1 MSTPNWVDGG
11 RLAPPPISRTPVR
24 NSQNGTQT
32 TIMIEP
38 TPKYQQFYNTTR
50 REMDRQRLE
59 YHVAEENS
67 LELPKAQSMS
77 RSTTSDS
84 LPSPSIVCSHGG
96 DGSTPFSHH
105 ATEAVKPK
113 PPRGKRTGP
122 LDMETRTKTAFKR
135 KFKLT
140 CDFHRT
146 KKISCNCHDFSKLEA
161 AYLESLVDEG
171 QRTKASRGRAVRP
184 FGELGTFGA
193 GGAGGSATA
202 TIPSYLNFDFD
213 LSDLPAGHEPPPEVH
228 ANLRPALDFDI
239 QSKASVT
246 AIVTAPRESPFYLG
260 LPPHVPIPAEF
271 AIGSSMPFRN
281 RWECRYQHTTED
293 TRSLASMSACAWTGP
308 FEELHNH
315 FATQHHPFRLA
326 EGAHRSICSGCEA
339 ASLNWVDERACIEP
353 EKCLPDDWQKWL
365 FGAPVSQSKPLPPPR
380 LAMSEASGSRSS
392 WLNPAWNMTTPG
404 SSNTERSNLPYG
416 SYTNNSG
423 FHKHFTSGY
432 ENSEANDGE
441 ENNEAYPVCE
451 ELQNR
456 CRCRFD
462 ATYTTRYCCI
472 RSSLPLWRWKS
483 EYISALYDPRLSLP
497 SRLKPWRH
505 LALSLLTPLVVFHL
519 LGNHSLIYLRGVSP
533 AFSTITCCLEW
544 YIASTILGSLVAG
557 IAMGSLRTMSHRD
570 DGLHVLAPA
579 V

>member
-84 LPSPSIVCSHGG
+84 LPSPSI
-96 DGSTPFSHH
+96 
-105 ATEAVKPK
+105 
-113 PPRGKRTGP
+113 
-122 LDMETRTKTAFKR
+122 
-135 KFKLT
+135 
-140 CDFHRT
+140 
-146 KKISCNCHDFSKLEA
+146 CNCHDFSKLEA

-441 ENNEAYPVCE
+441 ENNEAYP
-451 ELQNR
+451 ELASIVEMEKR
-456 CRCRFD
+456 IHIRPL
-462 ATYTTRYCCI
+462 
-472 RSSLPLWRWKS
+472 RSSPKPTVPLEAMAAPGPLPADTAGCLSPPRESFTYLSKGRFS
-483 EYISALYDPRLSLP
+483 GVLYDYLLPRMVYRVDHPRIIGSRDCDGMVYMFWLPRSDGCLSLFTTV
-497 SRLKPWRH
+497 SHFARDIGRENNTEVDNGLTY
-505 LALSLLTPLVVFHL
+505 LS
-519 LGNHSLIYLRGVSP
+519 YLNLPR
-533 AFSTITCCLEW
+533 T
-544 YIASTILGSLVAG
+544 G
-557 IAMGSLRTMSHRD
+557 I
-570 DGLHVLAPA
+570 
-579 V
+579 